1 MKIFALVFTVIIVAM
16 CIVAIM
22 SGDPVTIG
30 LGALLTGSL
39 FGFIGGWNRAL
50 Q

>member
-1 MKIFALVFTVIIVAM
+1 MKIFAVSIVAM
-16 CIVAIM
+16 CIVAIL

-30 LGALLTGSL
+30 LTALLTGSL
-39 FGFIGGWNRAL
+39 VGFIGGWNRAL